1 MMFSCPKSIML
12 PGGVVVAAL
21 VGAGC
26 SSAGLEAPACWCAA
40 TSTLCAMWWIFEVL
54 PIAAT
59 ALLPFVVFPLT
70 GVLDHR
76 TVATAYG
83 HTMILLLMGGFLLSA
98 AMERSGAHRRLAMIM
113 VRAVGGRGERRI
125 VLGFMLATAMLS
137 MWISNTATT
146 LMMLPIAMA
155 VLERHACNGLRVP
168 LLLGIAYS
176 ASVGGMGTP
185 VGTPPNAMFMGF
197 YEEKLGRSLAF
208 VDWMV
213 IAVPIVAILLPIIWL
228 WLTRNLKSDA
238 IFEMPDVGAWRS
250 AEVRVL
256 IVFSLTAL
264 AWITRT
270 TPFDGWSYWIGATT
284 PNDAGGITSLVGDST
299 VALAATLA
307 LFIIPSGGE
316 AKGPLLDW
324 ETAERIPW
332 GILLLFGGGLALAKG
347 FDASGLSTVIGDSLA
362 GLASL
367 PPILVIGGVC
377 LLVTFLTEITSGT
390 ATTALLLPILASTA
404 IAADVPAE
412 MIMIP
417 GTISA
422 SCAFMLPVATAPNT
436 IVYGAGGLSTGV
448 MARTGLVL
456 NLIAVCVITTFCWL
470 MLS

>member
-1 MMFSCPKSIML
+1 ML
-12 PGGVVVAAL
+12 PGGVIVAAA
-21 VGAGC
+21 VGGGC
-26 SSAGLEAPACWCAA
+26 AAAGLPAPACWCAA
-40 TSTLCAMWWIFEVL
+40 TATLCAMWWIFESL
-54 PIAAT
+54 PIMAT

-76 TVATAYG
+76 VVAASYG
-83 HTMILLLMGGFLLSA
+83 HTMILLLLGGFLLSA
-98 AMERSGAHRRLAMIM
+98 AMERSGAHRRLAVVL
-113 VRAVGGRGERRI
+113 VRAVGGRGERRL
-125 VLGFMLATAMLS
+125 VLGFMLATALLS

-155 VLERHACNGLRVP
+155 VLERHTGNGLRVP

-213 IAVPIVAILLPIIWL
+213 VAVPIVAILLPIIWL
-228 WLTRNLKSDA
+228 WITRHLKSDTV
-238 IFEMPDVGAWRS
+238 FEMPAVGTWRS

-270 TPFDGWSYWIGATT
+270 TPWEGWSYWIGATT
-284 PNDAGGITSLVGDST
+284 PNEAGGLTSLVGDST
-299 VALAATLA
+299 VALAASLA
-307 LFIIPSGGE
+307 LFIIPAGGDT
-316 AKGPLLDW
+316 KGALLNW
-324 ETAERIPW
+324 ETAEKIPW

-347 FDASGLSTVIGDSLA
+347 FDSSGLSSVIGDSLA

-367 PPILVIGGVC
+367 PPLLVIGGVC
-377 LLVTFLTEITSGT
+377 LTVTFLTEITSGT

-404 IAADVPAE
+404 IAADLPAE

-436 IVYGAGGLSTGV
+436 IVYGAGGLTTGM
-448 MARTGLVL
+448 MARTGFVL
-456 NLIAVCVITTFCWL
+456 NLIAVVVITTFCWL
-470 MLS
+470 MLAK